1 MRVFCATCNMKPVD
15 KFSWWID
22 NEDKTMHLKAECH
35 GAVDNSEI
43 DLQRLNLR
51 ESKALEHADGVAF
64 MPPIKLVEKQT

>member
-22 NEDKTMHLKAECH
+22 REDKIMRLKAECH

-43 DLQRLNLR
+43 VLGELSLR
-51 ESKALEHADGVAF
+51 QSKALEHADGVAF
-64 MPPIKLVEKQT
+64 MPPIKLVEKQS